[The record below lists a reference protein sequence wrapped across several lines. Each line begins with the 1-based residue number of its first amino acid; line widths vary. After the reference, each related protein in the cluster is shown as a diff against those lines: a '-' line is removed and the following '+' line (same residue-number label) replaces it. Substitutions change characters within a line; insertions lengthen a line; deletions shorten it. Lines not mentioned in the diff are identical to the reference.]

1 MRYFV
6 LTYNSRA
13 SGEPDIKALDDEN
26 SAFVAVKE
34 QPSPRMKEK
43 EVVLFRLDSVDTLRK
58 THFRYFCTGAEIID
72 RIWEVLEQLPRSVR
86 IQLAASE
93 A

>member
-6 LTYNSRA
+6 LTCNSRA
-13 SGEPDIKALDDEN
+13 SGEPDITAFDDEN
-26 SAFVAVKE
+26 STFVAVKE
-34 QPSPRMKEK
+34 QPPPRTTEK
-43 EVVLFRLDSVDTLRK
+43 EVVLFRSDSVDTLRK
-58 THFRYFCTGAEIID
+58 THSRYFCTGAEIID
-72 RIWEVLEQLPRSVR
+72 LMWEVLEKLPRSAR